1 MWRVCGVLILFLLP
15 ACARSQQV
23 CPWLTQGTAAALMAG
38 DVRASVHVSAGEGTC
53 EFLRTADDDDNRAAV
68 GEGLLLGIAV
78 SRQLPRECAT
88 GEPLKGVGQDSVFC
102 AEDADGK
109 HQQMIRGRV
118 RNTYFLL
125 TLTSKATRTTNEA
138 VLRRTLDQAAEEVAG
153 NLF

>member
-15 ACARSQQV
+15 ACVCAQQV

-38 DVRASVHVSAGEGTC
+38 DVRANVHVSEGEGTC
-53 EFLRTADDDDNRAAV
+53 EFLRTAVDDDNLAAV
-68 GEGLLLGIAV
+68 GEGLLLRIAV

-88 GEPLKGVGQDSVFC
+88 GEPLKGIGQDSVFC
-102 AEDADGK
+102 DEDADGK
-109 HQQMIRGRV
+109 HRQMIQGRV

-125 TLTSKATRTTNEA
+125 TLTSKQTRTTNEA
-138 VLRRTLDQAAEEVAG
+138 VLRRTLEQAAEEVAG